1 MLPYSINVAVEKRV
15 KSYGGKKTHLPG
27 KFAIVKKKK
36 HTAKQQLTLTRT

>member
-15 KSYGGKKTHLPG
+15 KSYGGKKTRLPG

-36 HTAKQQLTLTRT
+36 NTQQNNS